1 MLDDK
6 LNPYLLE
13 INCNPALFTD
23 TLVQK
28 EIMPKLVEDVC
39 DIAIGVHGQGG
50 ETESTLEHIRKVIAD
65 SSLRLNY
72 TEVCTQ

>member
-1 MLDDK
+1 MKLIFNQTKGKLDAKYGCFELFGFDFMLDDK

-39 DIAIGVHGQGG
+39 DIAIGVHG
-50 ETESTLEHIRKVIAD
+50 
-65 SSLRLNY
+65 
-72 TEVCTQ
+72 